1 MGCRDTDGT
10 QNNEKVVIMEMMT
23 YLERY
28 VIDADTKAIY
38 VLAVICIA
46 MIIDFLSGTFAAKI
60 NPEIEFKSKVGING
74 ILRKIASM
82 VLLMFFI
89 LLAPLIPGGTGVMLI
104 YVLYVGYLLMEL
116 KSILENY
123 KKMGIGTELFE
134 DFIKNIKSGK
144 GDKDE

>member
-1 MGCRDTDGT
+1 
-10 QNNEKVVIMEMMT
+10 MT

-28 VIDADTKAIY
+28 VVDADTKAIY
-38 VLAVICIA
+38 VLMLICIA

-82 VLLMFFI
+82 ALLMFFI
-89 LLAPLIPGGTGVMLI
+89 LLAPLIPGGAGVALV
-104 YVLYVGYLLMEL
+104 YVLYVGYLMMEL

-123 KKMGIGTELFE
+123 KKLGVGTDLFE
-134 DFIKNIKSGK
+134 DFLKNIKNK
-144 GDKDE
+144 GDSDGKH

>member
-1 MGCRDTDGT
+1 
-10 QNNEKVVIMEMMT
+10 MEMMT

-28 VIDADTKAIY
+28 VVDADTKAIY
-38 VLAVICIA
+38 VLMLICIA

-60 NPEIEFKSKVGING
+60 NNEIEFKSKVGING

-82 VLLMFFI
+82 ALLMFFI
-89 LLAPLIPGGTGVMLI
+89 LLAPLIPGGAGVALV
-104 YVLYVGYLLMEL
+104 YVLYIGYLMMEL

-134 DFIKNIKSGK
+134 NFIKNINSGK
-144 GDKDE
+144 DDSDE

>member
-1 MGCRDTDGT
+1 
-10 QNNEKVVIMEMMT
+10 MEMMT

-28 VIDADTKAIY
+28 VVDADTKAIY
-38 VLAVICIA
+38 VLMLICIA

-82 VLLMFFI
+82 ALLMFFI
-89 LLAPLIPGGTGVMLI
+89 LLAPLIPGGVGVALV
-104 YVLYVGYLLMEL
+104 YTLYIGYLIMEL

-123 KKMGIGTELFE
+123 KKMGIVTEMFE
-134 DFIKNIKSGK
+134 DFIKNIRSGK
-144 GDKDE
+144 DDSDE

>member
-1 MGCRDTDGT
+1 
-10 QNNEKVVIMEMMT
+10 MEMMT

-28 VIDADTKAIY
+28 VVDADTKAIY
-38 VLAVICIA
+38 VLMLICIA

-82 VLLMFFI
+82 ALLMFFI
-89 LLAPLIPGGTGVMLI
+89 LLAPLIPGGAGVALV
-104 YVLYVGYLLMEL
+104 YVLYIGYLMMEL

-134 DFIKNIKSGK
+134 NFIKNINSGK
-144 GDKDE
+144 DDSDE

>member
-1 MGCRDTDGT
+1 
-10 QNNEKVVIMEMMT
+10 MEMVT

-60 NPEIEFKSKVGING
+60 NPDIKFKSKTGING

-89 LLAPLIPGGTGVMLI
+89 PLAPLIPGGAGVGLI

-134 DFIKNIKSGK
+134 DFIKNIKSEK